1 MMLLHNDWP
10 LPVRK
15 KTMLPGRAS
24 RRWWRASAASALLA
38 LALVCG
44 LLIGC
49 TASRESVSTGA
60 LQLTLVHSND
70 TMGKLEPC
78 G

>member
-1 MMLLHNDWP
+1 MMPLHNDWL
-10 LPVRK
+10 LPARQQIARSRRVAH
-15 KTMLPGRAS
+15 LWGRALT
-24 RRWWRASAASALLA
+24 ALLA
-38 LALVCG
+38 L
-44 LLIGC
+44 LLIGGQLVGC
-49 TASRESVSTGA
+49 TASRSSAPTND